1 MQHGGGSHSGAD
13 IGRAGGEVAKGG
25 REGEFEFV
33 LEGRVE
39 LVGRIPRFEKVEP
52 WAEGL
57 EANMILFID
66 HYGEGFVPIYNEA
79 TSGVFCG
86 VLATDEVFFDQ
97 ELFVERS

>member
-1 MQHGGGSHSGAD
+1 
-13 IGRAGGEVAKGG
+13 
-25 REGEFEFV
+25 
-33 LEGRVE
+33 
-39 LVGRIPRFEKVEP
+39 
-52 WAEGL
+52 
-57 EANMILFID
+57 MILFID

>member
-13 IGRAGGEVAKGG
+13 VRRAGSKVAKGG

-33 LEGRVE
+33 LEGCVE
-39 LVGRIPRFEKVEP
+39 FVGCIPRFEKVET

-57 EANMILFID
+57 EPNMILFID
-66 HYGEGFVPIYNEA
+66 HYRKGFVPIYNEA